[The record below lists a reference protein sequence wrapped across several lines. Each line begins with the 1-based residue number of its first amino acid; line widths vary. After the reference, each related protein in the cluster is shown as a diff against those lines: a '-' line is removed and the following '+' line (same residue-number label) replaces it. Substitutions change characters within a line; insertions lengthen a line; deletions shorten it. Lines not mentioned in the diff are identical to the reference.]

1 MKNKLLIF
9 LILSSVIFPWGKT
22 GHRVTG
28 EVAESYLSEKT
39 KQEIKNILVDSS
51 LATAS
56 TWADEMRS
64 NPDFKIYDVWH
75 YANIPL
81 DTEYSEIQ
89 ESKNEDIVQA
99 IKLCK
104 NKLKS
109 SDISKEEKAFYL
121 RYLIHFIGDIHQP
134 MHVGRAEDRGGNSI
148 KLQWFGNPSNLH
160 RVWDSEMINSYM
172 MSYTELA
179 FHLNAKFDSKEV
191 QILSEDQWIYESHQL
206 VKKIYAETKDG
217 DYIGYDYIYQN
228 FDLVK
233 SQLFIAGVRLG
244 YTLNNIFDE

>member
-1 MKNKLLIF
+1 
-9 LILSSVIFPWGKT
+9 
-22 GHRVTG
+22 
-28 EVAESYLSEKT
+28 
-39 KQEIKNILVDSS
+39 
-51 LATAS
+51 
-56 TWADEMRS
+56 
-64 NPDFKIYDVWH
+64 
-75 YANIPL
+75 
-81 DTEYSEIQ
+81 
-89 ESKNEDIVQA
+89 
-99 IKLCK
+99 
-104 NKLKS
+104 
-109 SDISKEEKAFYL
+109 
-121 RYLIHFIGDIHQP
+121 